1 MSQAPPIVATLID
14 RFEQNRESYKSQGYN
29 ETQVRREFLDPFF
42 EALGWDVANKQGHAE
57 AYKDVIHEDAIKI
70 GGYTKAPD
78 YCFRIG
84 GARKFFLEA
93 KKPAVNLKDDL
104 SPAYQLRRY
113 AWSAKLPLSILTDF
127 EEFAVYDRRTRPNLS
142 DKPSAGRILY
152 LTYREYLTRWDEIAS
167 IFTKEAVLKGSFDK
181 YAVTDRKRGTT
192 TVDAEFLK
200 EIEAWREALA
210 KNLAVRNPTLS
221 VHELNFAVQRTID
234 RLIFLR
240 ICEDRGVEPYA
251 QLQALLNGQNIYGRL
266 RYIYEQADD
275 RYNSGLFHFHP
286 EKDRAESPDDL
297 TPRLKIDDKV
307 LKDILSRLY
316 YPQSPYEFSVFPTE
330 ILGQVY
336 EQFLG
341 KVIRLTAGHQAKVE
355 EKPEVKK
362 AGGVYY
368 TPAYIVEYIVKQTV
382 GVLCEGPSTG
392 SGQGKTPKQISKL
405 TILDPA
411 CGSGSFLIGAY
422 RYLLNY
428 HRDWYVTD
436 GPEKH
441 RKELFQA
448 ASGEWRLTTQEKKR
462 ILLNNIYGVDIDS
475 QAVEVTKLSLLLKV
489 LEGESDETLKR
500 QLSFVHERAL
510 PDLGQNIKC
519 GNSLIGPDY
528 FAGQLMPDEDEMRRV
543 NPFDWKAEFPE
554 IMKAGGFDAVIG
566 NPPYVRVGN
575 IDKLVLPYL
584 YEKYDVTHRFDIY
597 IVFVLKAYEL
607 LSTKG
612 RLGFI
617 LPNKFFTADYG
628 KSLRAF
634 LASRKAVET
643 VVDFGDSQV
652 FTGASTYTC
661 LLFLGREPHASIR
674 YLTAKADSLA
684 LGHGESAAV
693 EIDQAQLGEESWSF
707 LSSSSS
713 KLLDRFKGFPSL
725 GDLCEIERGLE
736 TGCDEVFFL
745 QLSPSG
751 EMKNCLLVT
760 SKAATRPF
768 RIEKAVVRSL
778 VKGSA
783 DIRRYFIEDGGR
795 ALVFPYSRKDER
807 PVLIEPASF
816 ARDFPLAWKYLN
828 DNSSQLKARG
838 KNEWYAFRRRNYDL
852 RDGVARILVPSIGR
866 RLSAAVD
873 PEGQFHFVGSGG
885 GGGGSYGLVVKGNTG
900 YSIFY
905 ILGLLNSKLGDW
917 LAKLANSRFGGG
929 YYSFNR
935 QYILPVPIRFISFTN
950 AADKI
955 CHGQMVGLVERML
968 DLHKRLSEAQTP
980 AEKERLQRQIDV
992 TDQEIDRLVYDLY
1005 GLTED
1010 EIKIV
1015 EACGEPSRTTASV
1028 ASSSK
1033 VKENDGHESET
1044 EPADRSRS
1052 GRRAAATV
1060 AQPAQYPSEGGSG
1073 SPESPAG
1080 AGEPIHGVRE
1090 PAGQYGS
1097 PEDPDGDSEGQGELG
1112 STREFETAEGRLSYQ
1127 ELSEHLAVPL
1137 VVIYDEVLQNRP
1149 EQITITSEWLC
1160 VRHKRLAAH
1169 LFPDWAGRFRDVN
1182 VQVGAH
1188 TPPPYYEVPIHM
1200 RQFCDDLSARLLHL
1214 NPESVANCAE
1224 LLTWADWRF
1233 QWIHPFKDF
1242 NGRIGRVLLAAL
1254 LYRLG
1259 LPHVQSA
1266 PIDPDARRRYLDA
1279 LHAADAGDLEP
1290 LTDLW
1295 GHRLMEAL

>member
-29 ETQVRREFLDPFF
+29 ETQLRREFLDPFF

-57 AYKDVIHEDAIKI
+57 AYKDVIHEVAIKI
-70 GGYTKAPD
+70 GGYTKSPD

-93 KKPAVNLKDDL
+93 KKPAVNLRDDL

-127 EEFAVYDRRTRPNLS
+127 EEFVVYDCRNRPNLS
-142 DKPSAGRILY
+142 DKPSAGRVLY
-152 LTYREYLTRWDEIAS
+152 LTYRDYLTRWDEIAS
-167 IFTKEAVLKGSFDK
+167 IFTKDAVLKGSFDK
-181 YAVTDRKRGTT
+181 YAVTDRKRGTA

-200 EIEAWREALA
+200 EIETWREALA
-210 KNLAVRNPTLS
+210 KNLALRNPKLS
-221 VHELNFAVQRTID
+221 VHELNFSVQRTID

-307 LKDILSRLY
+307 LKDILGRLY

-368 TPAYIVEYIVKQTV
+368 TPAYIVEYIVKHTV
-382 GVLCEGPSTG
+382 GALCEG
-392 SGQGKTPKQISKL
+392 KAPKQISKL
-405 TILDPA
+405 RILDPA

-428 HRDWYVTD
+428 HRDWYVKD

-519 GNSLIGPDY
+519 GNSLIEPDY
-528 FAGQLMPDEDEMRRV
+528 FAGELLPDEDEMRRV
-543 NPFDWKAEFPE
+543 NPFDWKVGFPE
-554 IMKAGGFDAVIG
+554 IMSAGGFNAVIG
-566 NPPYVRVGN
+566 NPPYLYSAGQKFS
-575 IDKLVLPYL
+575 DYL
-584 YEKYDVTHRFDIY
+584 TKNYQLCQYQTDYYVYFIERALQLARKQGKVSF
-597 IVFVLKAYEL
+597 IVSDSWLNSGYFSTMRNHL
-607 LSTKG
+607 LSEQHIDLITVFDYPVFERATIENSIFALTVAGSPEIIPIDRFVTPTTILATNKIDPKAAQQCGLINPKQSYLATQVLVSIEQDTKPLSLYARVNRG
-612 RLGFI
+612 IHAYRTDG
-617 LPNKFFTADYG
+617 YG
-628 KSLRAF
+628 KS
-634 LASRKAVET
+634 K
-643 VVDFGDSQV
+643 FGPGSQTKKDKDLCSYHANKRLNDS
-652 FTGASTYTC
+652 
-661 LLFLGREPHASIR
+661 
-674 YLTAKADSLA
+674 YLPELKGKD
-684 LGHGESAAV
+684 V
-693 EIDQAQLGEESWSF
+693 
-707 LSSSSS
+707 
-713 KLLDRFKGFPSL
+713 DRFIF
-725 GDLCEIERGLE
+725 R
-736 TGCDEVFFL
+736 
-745 QLSPSG
+745 PSG
-751 EMKNCLLVT
+751 K
-760 SKAATRPF
+760 
-768 RIEKAVVRSL
+768 
-778 VKGSA
+778 
-783 DIRRYFIEDGGR
+783 
-795 ALVFPYSRKDER
+795 
-807 PVLIEPASF
+807 
-816 ARDFPLAWKYLN
+816 
-828 DNSSQLKARG
+828 
-838 KNEWYAFRRRNYDL
+838 
-852 RDGVARILVPSIGR
+852 
-866 RLSAAVD
+866 
-873 PEGQFHFVGSGG
+873 FV
-885 GGGGSYGLVVKGNTG
+885 SYGLWLAEPREPEFFFRQKVALRKILGPKLHGTFLEKPTALDQ
-900 YSIFY
+900 SLY
-905 ILGLLNSKLGDW
+905 ILISKNDDSSELKHILGILLSRLGAWYLRTKHAIYDVLYPW
-917 LAKLANSRFGGG
+917 YTKKQLAEFPIKPKDRRL
-929 YYSFNR
+929 
-935 QYILPVPIRFISFTN
+935 IL
-950 AADKI
+950 
-955 CHGQMVGLVERML
+955 LVERML
-968 DLHKRLSEAQTP
+968 DLYKQLAATKTP
-980 AEKERLQRQIDV
+980 ADKERLQRQIDV

-1005 GLTED
+1005 GLTEE

-1015 EACGEPSRTTASV
+1015 EAASV
-1028 ASSSK
+1028 ASLPK
-1033 VKENDGHESET
+1033 LKENDVHESEI

-1060 AQPAQYPSEGGSG
+1060 AQPTQYAREGGVG

-1080 AGEPIHGVRE
+1080 AGEPVHGVRE

-1097 PEDPDGDSEGQGELG
+1097 PQDPDGGAEGQSELG
-1112 STREFETAEGRLSYQ
+1112 STHEFETAEGRLSYQ
-1127 ELSEHLAVPL
+1127 ELSERLAVPL
-1137 VVIYDEVLQNRP
+1137 VAIYDEILQESP
-1149 EQITITSEWLC
+1149 KQLVITSEWLC
-1160 VRHKRLAAH
+1160 HRHKRLAGH

-1182 VQVGAH
+1182 LQVGSH

-1214 NPESVANCAE
+1214 NQESVANCAE
-1224 LLTWADWRF
+1224 LLAWADWRF

-1242 NGRIGRVLLAAL
+1242 KCRIGRVLLAAL
-1254 LYRLG
+1254 LYKLV
-1259 LPHVQSA
+1259 LPHIETA
-1266 PIDPDARRRYLDA
+1266 PTDPAVRRKYLDA
-1279 LHAADAGDLEP
+1279 LQSADQGKLDP
-1290 LTDLW
+1290 LTEMW
-1295 GHRLMEAL
+1295 KRRVEEAL